1 MKTSKRPVSIVQGAG
16 QTNFL
21 NGAVMAREIDTIF
34 LGADNTNELLLK
46 VHGVPQDL
54 SSVTRI
60 DLEFDDGLKVSNST
74 SDAFPIKWTGTG
86 QTGKVIL
93 QLGDENITAGERT
106 ASLTTFDPI
115 ANDGIV
121 WSGPSV
127 IRFWM
132 TQAT

>member
-16 QTNFL
+16 QL
-21 NGAVMAREIDTIF
+21 NGEIMTREVDTIY
-34 LGADNTNELLLK
+34 LGSDNTNHLLLK
-46 VHGVPQDL
+46 SDGIAQDL

-60 DLEFDDGLKVSNST
+60 DIEFDDGLKVSNTT
-74 SDAFPIKWTGTG
+74 SDAFPIKWRGTG

-121 WSGPSV
+121 WSGPSG
-127 IRFWM
+127 IRFWVM
-132 TQAT
+132 QAT